1 MEAVELIY
9 DPDPT
14 RMVDWVGVDWW
25 QMKNGEEVWVRR
37 SSGPFEAIGPF
48 EVVSVFSRKLR
59 TLDGG
64 DAVFSHPQENLL
76 RPRVEHE

>member
-25 QMKNGEEVWVRR
+25 QMQNGEEVW
-37 SSGPFEAIGPF
+37 
-48 EVVSVFSRKLR
+48 
-59 TLDGG
+59 
-64 DAVFSHPQENLL
+64 
-76 RPRVEHE
+76 